1 MDYQDR
7 TDRYNRAE
15 ASFSRFVK
23 WLKRRPAES
32 WGFFIAG
39 ILIAGLLF

>member
-7 TDRYNRAE
+7 TDRYDRAE
-15 ASFSRFVK
+15 ATLSRFGR
-23 WLKRRPAES
+23 WLTRRPAES

>member
-1 MDYQDR
+1 MDYQER
-7 TDRYNRAE
+7 TDRYDQAE
-15 ASFSRFVK
+15 ATLSRFVK
-23 WLKRRPAES
+23 WLSRRPAES